1 MVGAECWL
9 STSSSPSARGFSLH
23 LAVSLTRCFRALV
36 VPSPWHGL
44 VSKVKRSAPA
54 VWCCHATEAPQP
66 QSAVLVKYMPAPLPG
81 EHSTRPEQ
89 PRRAEGESTF
99 LSTGASRRGQQALVL
114 EEVMD
119 KTPFGPAASSR
130 VVGLLRR
137 GPGINNFS
145 NAVGN

>member
-1 MVGAECWL
+1 MGWSQKL
-9 STSSSPSARGFSLH
+9 
-23 LAVSLTRCFRALV
+23 
-36 VPSPWHGL
+36 
-44 VSKVKRSAPA
+44 KRSAPA

-66 QSAVLVKYMPAPLPG
+66 QSAVLVKYMPAPLPLPG

-99 LSTGASRRGQQALVL
+99 LSTGGSRRGQQALVL

-119 KTPFGPAASSR
+119 KTPFGLAASSR